1 MLLLKIIAAVA
12 LLLGPLAGPATR
24 QANSTVAQPTAAA
37 SAEQTADA
45 TWEPFPQCY
54 PCPK

>member
-12 LLLGPLAGPATR
+12 LLLGPFAGPSTRETSPAVVQSTATT
-24 QANSTVAQPTAAA
+24 SAAR
-37 SAEQTADA
+37 SADV